1 MEKVSQ
7 TLRRAREQRKISR
20 EEASQHTHIP
30 LSYLMVLEGENL
42 DSQHHTRLLPDPLY
56 LIPHLQRYATFL
68 DIDANS
74 AVAQFAN
81 ELQDIQARQ
90 EKADALNQPHP
101 RLGPSPQRSRATAL
115 SIVLASILVTLALI
129 GQYSDLNIGS
139 HGSGE
144 SPTPLPL
151 PSTLTETPQPAST
164 SSEPSEGNS
173 PSAQPLPSTYTSLP
187 STPADSPKSSAPLDN
202 SEASSALATQSNQAN
217 SSALEFSQTSVGT
230 PSPTAT
236 ALVEPPSNNPAHR
249 LLVQAKET
257 TWIRVLIEGQPPR
270 SAGWA

>member
-90 EKADALNQPHP
+90 EKADDLPFAAALPRDRAFHCP
-101 RLGPSPQRSRATAL
+101 RLNLG
-115 SIVLASILVTLALI
+115 
-129 GQYSDLNIGS
+129 D
-139 HGSGE
+139 
-144 SPTPLPL
+144 
-151 PSTLTETPQPAST
+151 
-164 SSEPSEGNS
+164 
-173 PSAQPLPSTYTSLP
+173 
-187 STPADSPKSSAPLDN
+187 
-202 SEASSALATQSNQAN
+202 
-217 SSALEFSQTSVGT
+217 
-230 PSPTAT
+230 
-236 ALVEPPSNNPAHR
+236 
-249 LLVQAKET
+249 
-257 TWIRVLIEGQPPR
+257 PR
-270 SAGWA
+270 IDWTI